1 MNIHKKNLLALIIV
15 FFSILSNS
23 LAQNYKAPA
32 IDASGKITD
41 AHGKHIGSITTDG
54 HLKDS
59 SGTEI
64 AHIDK
69 DGNMID
75 HVTKKKM
82 GKAAKNGTFV
92 YHFDKDKTTTLTTS
106 APMNGT
112 CEVKDSKGKT
122 VLVVHENYKQYGAC
136 AYHCLQMKKEHKH
149 MEMK

>member
-1 MNIHKKNLLALIIV
+1 MNTYKKTSFALFV
-15 FFSILSNS
+15 LFFSFLFNAQ
-23 LAQNYKAPA
+23 AQNYKAPA

-41 AHGKHIGSITTDG
+41 EHGKHIGTITTDG
-54 HLKDS
+54 HLSDS

-75 HVTKKKM
+75 HVSKKKL
-82 GKAAKNGTFV
+82 GKSTKNGTFV
-92 YHFDKDKTTTLTTS
+92 YHFDKDKTSTLTTS

-122 VLVVHENYKQYGAC
+122 VLLVHENYKQYGAC
-136 AYHCLQMKKEHKH
+136 AYHCLQMKHDHK
-149 MEMK
+149 EMKMK